1 MSAFV
6 RPSTDAFRQSDTCH
20 RSQTPLLFPL
30 GRLPAEFDF
39 KLGATPRNFRPIAR
53 IATQAASPPETR
65 GYMPPTELQLDSR
78 SELRENPGN
87 SVTRWISALK
97 LGDQSAAQRLW
108 EAYFRRLVGLAHAR
122 LRDAPRRIAD
132 EEDVALSAFQSFWQ
146 GAQAG
151 RFPRLD
157 DRNDLWQILV
167 VITVRKAIDL
177 RNYEGRPSRGRGRV
191 QSLTDLTQE
200 GLEAIGG
207 DEPTPEVAAQ
217 LAEEYQRLMEQLGD
231 PTLQNVATWKLEGYT
246 DQEIASRLGCVTRT
260 VERKLA
266 RIRQIWARETRD

>member
-1 MSAFV
+1 MIPSGLTSLLQSLSVSTNEV
-6 RPSTDAFRQSDTCH
+6 RVKMLPTDE
-20 RSQTPLLFPL
+20 PLD
-30 GRLPAEFDF
+30 R
-39 KLGATPRNFRPIAR
+39 
-53 IATQAASPPETR
+53 
-65 GYMPPTELQLDSR
+65 R
-78 SELRENPGN
+78 SELLENSGN

-97 LGDQSAAQRLW
+97 QGDQSAAQGLW
-108 EAYFRRLVGLAHAR
+108 EAYFRRLVGLAYAR

-132 EEDVALSAFQSFWQ
+132 EEDVALSAFDSFCR

-167 VITVRKAIDL
+167 LITVRKAIDL

-191 QSLTDLTQE
+191 QSLTDLTPE
-200 GLEAIGG
+200 GLEALGG
-207 DEPTPEVAAQ
+207 NEPTPELAAQ

-231 PTLQNVATWKLEGYT
+231 STLQSVATWKLEGYT
-246 DQEIASRLGCVTRT
+246 DDEIAVRLGCVTRT

-266 RIRQIWARETRD
+266 LIRRMWGKEMRD